1 MERAAD
7 GLDTVTLAMVRRVF
21 EDSAAA
27 LPRDPRTQ
35 EYKAILA
42 ARLLALAADGVRDP
56 RRLRIAAQG
65 ITAGL
70 KQRHDAARRSHVA

>member
-1 MERAAD
+1 MVRTFD
-7 GLDTVTLAMVRRVF
+7 GLDAVTLSVVRRVF

-27 LPRDPRTQ
+27 LPRHHKTQ

-42 ARLLALAADGVRDP
+42 ARLLSLAADGVRDP
-56 RRLRIAAQG
+56 RGLRIAAQG

-70 KQRHDAARRSHVA
+70 NQRHGANTRSRVA